1 MCGIAGIIAADPGL
15 VRDALPRM
23 TGAMRHRGPDD
34 TGHEFADAG
43 PVHLGLGQGR
53 LSIIDLSVAGH
64 QPMVHPETG
73 DTLVFN
79 GELYNYRDIA
89 RDLEAKGV
97 RFRGHCDAEVVLH
110 AFTQWGADCLDRFE
124 GMYGLAFYRARDR
137 RLFLARDHVGIKPLY
152 VARLNDR
159 FLFASE
165 VRAILANLPDRAID
179 PQGLATLLAFGAV
192 QGPCTFY
199 RNITEFPAGSVQE
212 IDVTTL
218 LTTPP
223 PAPRRFWRYPALDAS
238 MTTETG
244 LERVHELLDL
254 AVRDH
259 LVSDVPVGVFLSSG
273 LDSTI
278 IAGLA
283 AKHNPDVRAFT
294 VGFAEQPD
302 LSEAPLAAE
311 TARLFG
317 IEHHDIQLTSSDV
330 ESMCRSWLQ
339 SQDQPSVDGFN
350 VYLVAGAVAR
360 AGMKVAL
367 SGQGGD
373 EVFGGYPA
381 FADVPRAM
389 GLMRKLSPVPRRLRP
404 LLARG
409 LAFNKPA
416 AYREK
421 LRDMLM
427 TDGSVRALY
436 FQRRRMMSTG
446 QLAKLG
452 VRAADLGL
460 TDDFMPPE
468 AVAGLSLDARDPIV
482 AVSELESRYY
492 MGNMLLRDGDINGMA
507 HSLEIRVPLL
517 DRRMLE
523 TFHAMPGRQR
533 LPDGTANK
541 HLLRNGFPELFRR
554 ELLEQSKRGFE
565 IPIKRWLL
573 GPLRDLAD
581 ESLERVRNLDML
593 DRKGVDD
600 IWSTFERDPES
611 QIWTRAFTLVV
622 LGMRLE
628 DVG

>member
-1 MCGIAGIIAADPGL
+1 C
-15 VRDALPRM
+15 RDALPRM

-34 TGHEFADAG
+34 TGHEFRPAG

-53 LSIIDLSVAGH
+53 LSIIDLSHAGH
-64 QPMVHPETG
+64 QPMLHPESG
-73 DTLVFN
+73 DVLVFN
-79 GELYNYRDIA
+79 GELYNYRDLG
-89 RDLEAKGV
+89 RDLASRGV
-97 RFRGHCDAEVVLH
+97 TFQGHCDAEVVLH
-110 AFTQWGADCLDRFE
+110 AFATWGPDCLARFE
-124 GMYGLAFYRARDR
+124 GMYAFAYYRAADH
-137 RLFLARDHVGIKPLY
+137 RLFLVRDHVGIKPLY
-152 VARLNDR
+152 IARRGDR
-159 FLFASE
+159 FMFASE
-165 VRAILANLPDRAID
+165 VRALLRTLPDPAIN
-179 PQGLATLLAFGAV
+179 PAGLASLLAFGAV
-192 QGPCTFY
+192 QGPDTFH
-199 RNITEFPAGSVQE
+199 RDIREFPAGSVQE
-212 IDVTTL
+212 IDVTTVL
-218 LTTPP
+218 SREPSP
-223 PAPRRFWRYPALDAS
+223 PRRFWSYPALDPS
-238 MTTETG
+238 LTTDAG
-244 LERVHELLDL
+244 RERLHELLDL

-259 LVSDVPVGVFLSSG
+259 LVADVPVGVFLSSG

-311 TARLFG
+311 TARIFG
-317 IEHHDIQLTSSDV
+317 IEHHDIQLTAQDV
-330 ESMCRSWLQ
+330 ESMCRAWLG

-389 GLMRKLSPVPRRLRP
+389 SLMRRLRPVPRALRP

-421 LRDMLM
+421 LRDMLL

-452 VRAADLGL
+452 IHARALGL
-460 TDDFMPPE
+460 TDDFMPPDALADL
-468 AVAGLSLDARDPIV
+468 AVDEHDPV
-482 AVSELESRYY
+482 ACVSELESRYY
-492 MGNMLLRDGDINGMA
+492 MGNMLLRDGDANGMA

-517 DRRMLE
+517 DRRILE
-523 TFHAMPGRQR
+523 AFHAMPGNQR
-533 LPDGTANK
+533 LPSGRADK
-541 HLLRNGFPELFRR
+541 HLLRTGFPELFRPA
-554 ELLEQSKRGFE
+554 LLQQSKRGFE

-573 GPLRDLAD
+573 GPLRDLAE
-581 ESLERVRNLDML
+581 ESLARVRDLDLL
-593 DRKGVDD
+593 DRRGVDD

-611 QIWTRAFTLVV
+611 QIWTRAFTLIV
-622 LGMRLE
+622 LGAALKHH
-628 DVG
+628 